1 MRKII
6 IQVGILLILSAVL
19 QVFPQEKPDEKLFL
33 EAKILVFD
41 KEWESAQKRLEELIE
56 KYPKSSFVSQAYFY
70 RAKCLQEQ
78 GGKELEALN
87 TYKDYLKRR
96 DRGQSLVEESER
108 SIIDLAADLYK
119 YGKRNYLE
127 EIEDRLSSP
136 NKVIKYYAAFKLSYM
151 KDKKVASKGVSILK
165 EILRKE
171 RDNELRD
178 RAKIA
183 LLRVHPDALK
193 DFEEEK
199 YDSKMWVLNVRFYKM
214 GEKEPYFKL
223 TIPWALADL
232 ALGAISEEEK
242 AMMKAEGHD
251 LSRIIEE
258 LKEVG
263 EFVYQDKDEGVTI
276 RIWIEKK

>member
-6 IQVGILLILSAVL
+6 IQVGILLFLSAIL
-19 QVFPQEKPDEKLFL
+19 QAFPQEKPDEKLFF

-87 TYKDYLKRR
+87 AYKDYLKLR
-96 DRGQSLVEESER
+96 DRSPSLVEESER

-119 YGKRNYLE
+119 DGKRNYLE
-127 EIEDRLSSP
+127 EIEDRLSSS

-151 KDKKVASKGVSILK
+151 KDKKVASKGVSVLK

-171 RDNELRD
+171 RDNELRG

-199 YDSKMWVLNVRFYKM
+199 YDSKMWILNVRFYKI

-242 AMMKAEGHD
+242 AMMKEEGHD

-263 EFVYQDKDEGVTI
+263 EFVYRDKDEGVTI
-276 RIWIEKK
+276 KIWIEKK

>member
-6 IQVGILLILSAVL
+6 IQVGILLFLSSILQA
-19 QVFPQEKPDEKLFL
+19 FPQEKPDEKLFY

-41 KEWESAQKRLEELIE
+41 KEWESAQKRLEELLE

-87 TYKDYLKRR
+87 AYRDYLKRK
-96 DRGQSLVEESER
+96 DRSPSLVEESER
-108 SIIDLAADLYK
+108 SIIDLAADLYRD
-119 YGKRNYLE
+119 GKRNYLA
-127 EIEDRLSSP
+127 EIEDRLSSS

-151 KDKKVASKGVSILK
+151 KDKKVASKGVSVLK
-165 EILRKE
+165 EILKKE

-199 YDSKMWVLNVRFYKM
+199 YDKKMWVLNVRFYKI

-232 ALGAISEEEK
+232 ALGAISEEER
-242 AMMKAEGHD
+242 AMMREEGHD

-263 EFVYQDKDEGVTI
+263 EFVYRDKEEGITI